1 MVIKV
6 GINGFGRIGR
16 LFYRAVLESDVKV
29 DVVAVNDLTS
39 AATNAH
45 LLKYDSVHGRLGN
58 EISVGDGGI
67 VVDGRELRVFSEPE
81 PSKIPWGE
89 AGVHTV
95 VECTGRFRTRE
106 LSAKHLEAG
115 ADKVLISAP
124 ARGVDATIV
133 PGVNDGVY
141 DPGEHG
147 VISLAS
153 CTTNCLAPMAK
164 VLNDSFGIESGLM
177 TTVHAYTNDQ
187 RLLDMQ
193 HRDIRRARAAAAN
206 IILTTTGAAT
216 AVGLVLPELAG
227 RLNGMAMRVPVTN
240 VSVTDLVATV
250 ERSTDSDGVNSAYR
264 EASEGSLRGFLAY
277 TEEPLVSS
285 DYIHSPY
292 SVTIDGLTTTV
303 AGRLVKVVGWYDNE
317 WGYSN
322 RMAWM
327 VERMGELEGL

>member
-16 LFYRAVLESDVKV
+16 LFYRAVLESGVKV

-58 EISVGDGGI
+58 EVSVEGGGI
-67 VVDGRELRVFSEPE
+67 VVDGKELKVFSEPE
-81 PSKIPWGE
+81 PSKIPWGDI
-89 AGVHTV
+89 GVHTV
-95 VECTGRFRTRE
+95 AECTGRFRERG

-115 ADKVLISAP
+115 AEKVLISAP
-124 ARGVDATIV
+124 AKGVDATIV

-141 DPGEHG
+141 DPEEHS

-177 TTVHAYTNDQ
+177 TTVHAFTNDQ

-193 HRDIRRARAAAAN
+193 HRDMRRARAAASN
-206 IILTTTGAAT
+206 IILTTSGATT

-240 VSVTDLVATV
+240 VSVTDLVSTV
-250 ERSTDSDGVNSAYR
+250 KKPVDKDDVNSAYS
-264 EASEGSLRGFLAY
+264 EASIGPLKGILAY
-277 TEEPLVSS
+277 TKEPLVSS
-285 DYIHSPY
+285 DYIHNPY
-292 SVTIDGLTTTV
+292 SVTIDGLSTMM
-303 AGRLVKVVGWYDNE
+303 AGKLVKVVGWYDNE
-317 WGYSN
+317 WGYSC

>member
-16 LFYRAVLESDVKV
+16 LFYRAVLESGVKV

-67 VVDGRELRVFSEPE
+67 VVDGRELKVFSEPE
-81 PSKIPWGE
+81 PAKIPWGD

-106 LSAKHLEAG
+106 LSAKHIDAG
-115 ADKVLISAP
+115 AEKVLISAP

-141 DPGEHG
+141 DPREHS

-164 VLNDSFGIESGLM
+164 VLNDSLGIESGLM

-193 HRDIRRARAAAAN
+193 HRDLRRARAAAAN

-250 ERSTDSDGVNSAYR
+250 ERPSDGNAVNSAYR